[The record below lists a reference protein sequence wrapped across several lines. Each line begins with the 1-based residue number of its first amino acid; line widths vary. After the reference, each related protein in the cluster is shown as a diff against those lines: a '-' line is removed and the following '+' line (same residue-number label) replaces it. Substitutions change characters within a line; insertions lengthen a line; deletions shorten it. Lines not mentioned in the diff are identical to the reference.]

1 MTYIGLDNGVTG
13 TIAILD
19 GDTSIFLETPV
30 FESLGYQKSKVRHIN
45 RIDTVKLEE
54 LFSKYDPMATRVV
67 IERPMINA
75 MRFQASI
82 SAARSL
88 EATLIVLERLKL
100 GYEYIDSGAWQKAL
114 LPAGLKGAPVL
125 KKASKEIGI
134 RMFPVHEEL
143 IRKHGD
149 ADALL
154 IAEWARRR
162 SA

>member
-1 MTYIGLDNGVTG
+1 MTYIGLENGVTG

-75 MRFQASI
+75 MRFP
-82 SAARSL
+82 
-88 EATLIVLERLKL
+88 LIVLVVLAHSL
-100 GYEYIDSGAWQKAL
+100 GFGNIDVFSETPGWNVYHFFSEMISHNFGAIAVPWFYVFSGYLFFRNMKNYWMFE
-114 LPAGLKGAPVL
+114 P
-125 KKASKEIGI
+125 KEQGHNIRNNVYSQQIG
-134 RMFPVHEEL
+134 
-143 IRKHGD
+143 
-149 ADALL
+149 
-154 IAEWARRR
+154 
-162 SA
+162 